1 MVMFLVDALTSE
13 NLDSTIAPAAL
24 PDWGQVL
31 CRSGV
36 HCSRALRNVET
47 CTQKKSEFSNSV

>member
-13 NLDSTIAPAAL
+13 NLDSTIASAAL
-24 PDWGQVL
+24 PYWGQVL

-47 CTQKKSEFSNSV
+47 CIQMRSEYNNSV

>member
-31 CRSGV
+31 CRGGV
-36 HCSRALRNVET
+36 LRNVET
-47 CTQKKSEFSNSV
+47 CIQKKSEFSNSV